1 MWHSWQ
7 IDYIGSLRP
16 SGGKKYVLVGVEIIS
31 GLTVATDFTSATGE
45 NTVKGLKEWF
55 STLPLP
61 EEIQSDNGSH
71 FTATI
76 VQDWAKEEGIRWVFH
91 TPYYPQANGIV
102 ERTNGL
108 VKRFAKTHESGW
120 HLRLNDAIYQLN
132 NRWSGDGCP
141 KMKAFCA
148 SANVI
153 SPKVHTKPEE
163 HLTGLHT
170 GQPVLV
176 KMPQIG
182 TVPMVLVTPKN
193 PYAWEAKDC
202 SGKVHRIS
210 TRWISPSF

>member
-1 MWHSWQ
+1 M
-7 IDYIGSLRP
+7 
-16 SGGKKYVLVGVEIIS
+16 
-31 GLTVATDFTSATGE
+31 
-45 NTVKGLKEWF
+45 
-55 STLPLP
+55 
-61 EEIQSDNGSH
+61 
-71 FTATI
+71 
-76 VQDWAKEEGIRWVFH
+76 VQDWAREEGIQWVFH

-108 VKRFAKTHESGW
+108 VKRFANTHESGW
-120 HLRLNDAIYQLN
+120 HLRLHDAIYQLN

-148 SANVI
+148 SSSTVTPKHYTETEKHHI
-153 SPKVHTKPEE
+153 KIEKHPVGFSP
-163 HLTGLHT
+163 

-182 TVPMVLVTPKN
+182 IVPMILTTPKN

-202 SGKVHRIS
+202 SGKIHRIS